1 MNKTLVATS
10 ALVLPLVITGTV
22 AISGCSSSQGAK
34 VQTYIDT
41 SFVSSKA
48 ALAIAQQ
55 AIDAWPITKGIL
67 QVAALDP
74 KLTVPITAGI
84 AANDLVIAKL
94 QALVSMGSTDAP
106 ALVALAHNVNQ
117 QAQALTIQSAPA
129 VKVVQAPGA

>member
-10 ALVLPLVITGTV
+10 ALVLPLAITGTV
-22 AISGCSSSQGAK
+22 AVSSCSELQADK
-34 VQTYIDT
+34 NQVLIDT
-41 SFVSSKA
+41 ASVSAKT

-84 AANDLVIAKL
+84 AANDLIIAKL
-94 QALVSMGSTDAP
+94 RVLVASGSADAP
-106 ALVALAHNVNQ
+106 ALVALAHDVNQ
-117 QAQALTIQSAPA
+117 QAQALTIQSAAA
-129 VKVVQAPGA
+129 VKVVPATGA